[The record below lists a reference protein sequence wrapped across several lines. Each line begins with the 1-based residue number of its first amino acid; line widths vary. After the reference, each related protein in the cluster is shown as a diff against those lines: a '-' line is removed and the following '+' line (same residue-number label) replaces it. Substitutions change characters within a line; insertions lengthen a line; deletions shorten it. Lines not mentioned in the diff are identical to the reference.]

1 MNFLDGLNKREQTIA
16 ASKQAQQLA
25 QKKQLREAII
35 LAQNTINNWSAKSGF
50 WQELSQKLLLGNVLE
65 QLKEQLKQW
74 RKKVAQA
81 DKFITQAKALLRQ
94 DTGDPLVTQ
103 TITNAILFYQRC
115 TKILQDD
122 KVSHAIK
129 QCQQELQ
136 KRHSF
141 QKLVQDA
148 EYKAENRFYQQAIA
162 IYHQA
167 GKLYLTEA
175 LEAAIKTCKTYVE
188 QEKSYSEALQK
199 AEQAADLGK
208 LQAAIALLS
217 SALSKFNRA
226 DGIELIEK
234 LQQIVKGREKYRAGL
249 QAEKAGNLVEATS
262 FYESAKV
269 LLPEPTECQLRLAVV
284 ATKTKEWVN
293 VLSYLEGLEVQ
304 PAFYLRGFA
313 LAQQGYLEAAY
324 KEWQGLSSNEI
335 AAQKEMLKSL
345 SQRQRLLAIQNIEQ
359 LVKDENL
366 EQAKTASTEFTQKFG
381 SDSLVEA
388 NLNNHIQLRLEA
400 AIWQDTNK
408 QIIAN
413 KAEQAWISDPNLTT
427 LHNWFVTTYY
437 HTQSNNSNISD
448 LIVALPTAL
457 ANLTHD
463 PILKDVP
470 WLGNQVIDIESIS
483 SELQRRLERIIDTF
497 KDQNTDE
504 YFQLRDCYRLEMVAL
519 RLMGNPPKTGMKV
532 KDVFIAPGCYSRFL
546 PLWKNIIFD
555 DIEPSQNILRSLY
568 TPWGLAVAACV
579 EGDIQRAIK
588 LKPSSKPISEIET
601 FAQNFLAFHEGCYQ
615 LQQQQWRKAVIPLK
629 LARSQIQTSADYQQE
644 IDKLCGLQRQAIS
657 ESTEHLEFAQFWY
670 DILPSQASKS
680 YLAEYK
686 AEEIREKLVDQKITN
701 KQALEQLEQ
710 IKQIDIDNP
719 IVVDLVE
726 GIKFN
731 QEIEEIDKLLKN
743 SNFEKAVKRAKQSG
757 NPRIRSVVAEIC
769 LDILVK
775 GFQSRE
781 LGFDSIY
788 NLGLWAY
795 ELCPDD
801 QNVQEVYKFSQEI
814 KNIQEL
820 MKQDKF
826 DEAVS
831 SAKYSQHDSIRH
843 YVAEFFIITL
853 VNGIKQ
859 RSLTLEFVQQL
870 GHWAYEICPDEPA
883 FQEIYRNIQII

>member
-1 MNFLDGLNKREQTIA
+1 MNFLDSLSKREQTIA

-25 QKKQLREAII
+25 QKKQLREAVTV
-35 LAQNTINNWSAKSGF
+35 AQNTINNWSGKSGF
-50 WQELSQKLLLGNVLE
+50 WQGLSQKLLLGNVLQ
-65 QLKEQLKQW
+65 QLQQQLKQW
-74 RKKVAQA
+74 QKKVAQA
-81 DKFITQAKALLRQ
+81 DKLIAQAKALLKQ
-94 DTGDPLVTQ
+94 DTGNPLVTQ
-103 TITNAILFYQRC
+103 NITNAILFYQRC
-115 TKILQDD
+115 TKILQHDQ
-122 KVSHAIK
+122 VSHAIK
-129 QCQQELQ
+129 QCQQELK

-148 EYKAENRFYQQAIA
+148 EYKAENRFYQQALD

-167 GKLYLTEA
+167 EKLYLTEA
-175 LEAAIKTCKTYVE
+175 LEAAIKTCKTYVQ
-188 QEKSYSEALQK
+188 QEKSYFKILQK
-199 AEQAADLGK
+199 AEQAATQGK
-208 LQAAIALLS
+208 LQQAIVLLS

-234 LQQIVKGREKYRAGL
+234 LQKIVKGREKYRAGL
-249 QAEKAGNLVEATS
+249 QAEKAGNLVEAAS
-262 FYESAKV
+262 FYQSAKV

-284 ATKTKEWVN
+284 ATKTKEWAN
-293 VLSYLEGLEVQ
+293 VLSSLEGLEVQ
-304 PAFYLRGFA
+304 KAFYLRGFA
-313 LAQQGYLEAAY
+313 LAQQGYLQAAY

-408 QIIAN
+408 EIIAN
-413 KAEQAWISDPNLTT
+413 QAQQAWISDPNLTT
-427 LHNWFVTTYY
+427 LHNWFVATYY
-437 HTQSNNSNISD
+437 HTQTNNHNVSN
-448 LIVALPTAL
+448 LIIALPTAL
-457 ANLTHD
+457 ANLTYD
-463 PILKDVP
+463 SALKDVP
-470 WLGNQVIDIESIS
+470 WLGNQAIDLESIS
-483 SELQRRLERIIDTF
+483 LALQRRLEAIIDTF
-497 KDQNTDE
+497 KDQNTNE
-504 YFQLRDCYRLEMVAL
+504 YLQLRDCYRLEMVAL
-519 RLMGNPPKTGMKV
+519 RLMGNPPKIGMKV
-532 KDVFIAPGCYSRFL
+532 KDVFITPGCYSRFL
-546 PLWKNIIFD
+546 PLWKNIID
-555 DIEPSQNILRSLY
+555 DIKPNQNILRSLY

-588 LKPSSKPISEIET
+588 LKPSKTTSEVET
-601 FAQNFLAFHEGCYQ
+601 FAQNFVAFHEGCYQ
-615 LQQQQWRKAVIPLK
+615 LQQQQWRKAIIPLK
-629 LARSQIQTSADYQQE
+629 LARSQIQVSADYQQE
-644 IDKLCGLQRQAIS
+644 IDKLCNLQRQAIS

-670 DILPSQASKS
+670 DIIKSQAASA

-686 AEEIREKLVDQKITN
+686 AEEIRENLVNQKITN

-719 IVVDLVE
+719 IVADLVE

-731 QEIEEIDKLLKN
+731 QEIEEVDKLLQN
-743 SNFEKAVKRAKQSG
+743 NQFEDAVKRAKKSG
-757 NPRIRSVVAEIC
+757 NPRIRSIVAEIC
-769 LDILVK
+769 LDILIK

-795 ELCPDD
+795 ELCPDNP
-801 QNVQEVYKFSQEI
+801 NVQEIYKFSQEI
-814 KNIQEL
+814 KNIEDL
-820 MKQDKF
+820 MKRDKF
-826 DEAVS
+826 GEAVR
-831 SAKYSQHDSIRH
+831 SAKSSQHESIRH

-870 GHWAYEICPDEPA
+870 GHWAYEICPNEPA
-883 FQEIYRNIQII
+883 FQEIYRNIEII